1 MVSRG
6 HGTQE
11 GLTFEHGLLDDE
23 ADALGVAE
31 ELSLEGVLSR
41 SCVLVALAWG
51 RQV

>member
-11 GLTFEHGLLDDE
+11 GPTFEQGLLDDE

-31 ELSLEGVLSR
+31 ELSLEGDLGR
-41 SCVLVALAWG
+41 SCVLVAMAWG